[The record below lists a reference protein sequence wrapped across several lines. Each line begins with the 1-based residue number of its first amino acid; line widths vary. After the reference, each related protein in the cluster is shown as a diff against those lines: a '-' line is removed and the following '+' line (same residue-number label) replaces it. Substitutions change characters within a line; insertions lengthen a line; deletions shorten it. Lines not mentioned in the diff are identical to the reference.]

1 MNNNIN
7 ILLIIIFLPFLLET
21 KIIKTNYFKIMA
33 NIIIYNISG
42 SIFLEINYTDI
53 NELNEKLKLIITN
66 YDSDLYVQL
75 LINENILNNFNIIDI
90 SILLNLTKND
100 FITIVFN
107 QKKEMYCLNNE
118 NGKYIL
124 DNKQDNYSKLLEK
137 IISYYENKSYDIIKN
152 NSYKEIVLKA
162 VKKDGYSLIYT
173 INLQND
179 KEVVLEAVKQNGN
192 SLNFANINLQ
202 NDKEVVLEAVKQNGN
217 SLNFASSLL
226 QNDKEVVL
234 KAVKQNGNAL
244 LFVSTNLQNNKEVVL
259 NAIKQNCYAL
269 SFASID
275 LQNDKEIVL
284 EAVKQNGFVLKYA
297 SIDLK
302 NNKEIVTA
310 AIKQNIKALKFASID
325 LQNSNKIE

>member
-152 NSYKEIVLKA
+152 SSYKEIVLKA

-173 INLQND
+173 
-179 KEVVLEAVKQNGN
+179 
-192 SLNFANINLQ
+192 INLQ

-325 LQNSNKIE
+325 LQNSNNIE